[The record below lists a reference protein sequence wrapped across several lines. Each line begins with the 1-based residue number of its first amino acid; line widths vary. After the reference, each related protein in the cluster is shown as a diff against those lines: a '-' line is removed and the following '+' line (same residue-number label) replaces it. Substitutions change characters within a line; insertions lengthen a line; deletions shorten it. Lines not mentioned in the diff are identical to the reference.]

1 MKKCISLFSRKKERK
16 GLSNGHPSRL
26 IKTDV
31 LFQKVTAVLFFLFL
45 VKYFLFLNK
54 PILNLILLSN
64 ITVIIFWFLI
74 TALFFL
80 IVLMLWTNAKGAPWL
95 PTPRKKVIR
104 MLQMANVKPEDTVL
118 DLGCGDGRVLVA
130 AARRFKA
137 KAIGIEIDPLKAFWC
152 KILITFLGL
161 RKQVK
166 VICGNFFK
174 EDISV
179 ATVVFCYLLQSTN
192 NKLEEKLIQ
201 ELSPETRVVTN
212 TFIFHSLVLVKIDDA
227 TRSYLYYVGTEPEKT

>member
-1 MKKCISLFSRKKERK
+1 M
-16 GLSNGHPSRL
+16 
-26 IKTDV
+26 
-31 LFQKVTAVLFFLFL
+31 
-45 VKYFLFLNK
+45 
-54 PILNLILLSN
+54 SN
-64 ITVIIFWFLI
+64 ITVIIFWVLI

-104 MLQMANVKPEDTVL
+104 MLQMADVKPEDVVL
-118 DLGCGDGRVLVA
+118 DLGCGDGRVLIT

-166 VICGNFFK
+166 VICGDFFK
-174 EDISV
+174 EDISA

-192 NKLEEKLIQ
+192 NKLEKKLIQ
-201 ELSPETRVVTN
+201 ELHPETRIITN
-212 TFIFHSLVLVKIDDA
+212 TFTFQSLVLAKIDDN
-227 TRSYLYYVGTEPEKT
+227 TCSYLYYIGNEPEKT